1 MIIYA
6 LLLTTL
12 GLAFLSLYLLWKAG
26 GQPLPF
32 SWPRLVTGLSLGP
45 FIYLYGTWV
54 YLTIYA
60 KHVFG
65 VLFLLCLLTIL
76 FKKKTIPTALPALWK
91 QGIAVLFS
99 VLFLLGTWLYFTGTT
114 GKPRTVGLAFP
125 FKKGN
130 YFVLQG
136 GKGLPTNIFHYSL
149 RGAIYA
155 MDIVKLNSWGGR
167 ASTVF
172 SRRLSAY
179 TIFNDTIYS
188 PCNARVVHAYSNN
201 PDNIPPNMARG
212 PKNTNQVLLE
222 TDSCYIFL
230 AHLKMN
236 SVVVEDGQWVHE
248 GDALGT
254 VGNSGFSSE
263 PHLHIQVHAKPP
275 GGKPWYTGEP
285 LYILFNGRGYL
296 QNEMIKDK
304 HQ

>member
-6 LLLTTL
+6 LLLVTL
-12 GLAFLSLYLLWKAG
+12 GLAFLSLYLMWKAG
-26 GQPLPF
+26 GRPF
-32 SWPRLVTGLSLGP
+32 SHSWPQLLCGVSLGS
-45 FIYLYGTWV
+45 FTYLYGTWV

-65 VLFLLCLLTIL
+65 IIFLLCLLTS
-76 FKKKTIPTALPALWK
+76 FFRKRRKDTPVRWK
-91 QGIAVLFS
+91 QLLSLVFS
-99 VLFLLGTWLYFTGTT
+99 WLMMLGTYLYFTGTT
-114 GKPRTVGLAFP
+114 GKPRTVSLAFP
-125 FKKGN
+125 FKQGN

-172 SRRLSAY
+172 SRRLTAY
-179 TIFNDTIYS
+179 AIYNDTIYS
-188 PCNARVVHAYSNN
+188 PCDGRIVNAISNN

-212 PKNTNQVLLE
+212 PKNTNQVLIA

-236 SVVVEDGQWVHE
+236 SVVVTEGQWVRQ

-263 PHLHIQVHAKPP
+263 PHLHIQVHAKPTD
-275 GGKPWYTGEP
+275 GRPWYTGVP
-285 LYILFNGRGYL
+285 LYILFNGKGYL
-296 QNEMIKDK
+296 QNEIIKDK
-304 HQ
+304 DQ